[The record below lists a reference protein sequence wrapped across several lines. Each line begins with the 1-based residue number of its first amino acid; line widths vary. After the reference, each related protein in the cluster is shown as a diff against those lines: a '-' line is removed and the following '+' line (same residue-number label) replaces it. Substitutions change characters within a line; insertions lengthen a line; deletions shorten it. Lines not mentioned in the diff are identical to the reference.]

1 MAKSKV
7 GGTRA
12 YIRGRIGS
20 DVYSIGKTASGQK
33 QQVVRSLAEQVKN
46 PQTLAQMRGRMIM
59 STVMQGVSA
68 MAMIIDHS
76 FDAFPVGQ
84 PNISA
89 FIKENYGL
97 IKADVAAHPASG
109 NVFGCNKYQE
119 KGIKQGAWVI
129 SMGQAASLPAAAAVL
144 SATALTIT
152 LGSDLT
158 VGGLKSVLNLGK
170 DEYFTLCAIPAA
182 GQFVYVRVNINKS
195 LADTETIAAS
205 NIANLFEFDG
215 NVAVTPAL
223 NGSTI
228 TLTPAVFGANNGII
242 VSRKEN
248 GAYKHST
255 CVLAAPTSPEWTG
268 DVAIA
273 TYPEGAQRFLNGG
286 EESFSPAPTPTPTPS
301 EGKILTISSASGISS
316 VNVLANGV
324 AVQSGAEVTS
334 GAALSISG
342 VVAESGYHMEATLNG
357 KAVTLT
363 KSGTTYSGSAVMPSA
378 NATLALTKVADS
390 QPTPSADT
398 LTLNGATRE
407 IGGTSET
414 DANSSCDVVL
424 TLAEGSSRIG
434 NMFTYGQSQAPIGE
448 LVTLKQGANTLSIPS
463 SFNTAGKQYQ
473 IILGS
478 NDGEEF
484 YFSENLL
491 NITVVDGGDG
501 N

>member
-20 DVYSIGKTASGQK
+20 DVYSIGKTASGKK

-68 MAMIIDHS
+68 MAAIIDHS
-76 FDAFPVGQ
+76 FDAYPAGQ

-109 NVFGCNKYQE
+109 NVFGLNKYQE
-119 KGIKQGAWVI
+119 KGIKMGAWVI
-129 SMGQAASLPAAAAVL
+129 SMGQAAGLPAAAAVL
-144 SATALTIT
+144 SASALTIT
-152 LGSDLT
+152 LGSDTT
-158 VGGLKSVLNLGK
+158 VGGLKSVLNLANE
-170 DEYFTLCAIPAA
+170 DYFTLCAIPAA

-195 LADTETIAAS
+195 LDDTTAIAAG
-205 NIANLFEFDG
+205 NIASLFEFDG

-248 GAYKHST
+248 GSYKHST
-255 CVLAAPTSPEWTG
+255 CVLASPTAPAWAG
-268 DVAIA
+268 DVALA

-286 EESFSPAPTPTPTPS
+286 DENFSPSQSVTPTPDPSPSPTPS
-301 EGKILTISSASGISS
+301 ETNTLTLTVGE
-316 VNVLANGV
+316 GV
-324 AVQSGAEVTS
+324 TSINATVDGNPVTS
-334 GAALSISG
+334 GATVEAG
-342 VVAESGYHMEATLNG
+342 KTVNVTVVAASAESTIDALLNG
-357 KAVTLT
+357 NAISLT
-363 KSGTTYSGSAVMPSA
+363 QSGANWTGSFTMPST
-378 NATLALTKVADS
+378 NATFVAK
-390 QPTPSADT
+390 
-398 LTLNGATRE
+398 E
-407 IGGTSET
+407 HE
-414 DANSSCDVVL
+414 
-424 TLAEGSSRIG
+424 
-434 NMFTYGQSQAPIGE
+434 
-448 LVTLKQGANTLSIPS
+448 
-463 SFNTAGKQYQ
+463 
-473 IILGS
+473 
-478 NDGEEF
+478 GEE
-484 YFSENLL
+484 
-491 NITVVDGGDG
+491 GDQ

>member
-76 FDAFPVGQ
+76 FDAYPAGQ

-109 NVFGCNKYQE
+109 NVFGINKYQE

-158 VGGLKSVLNLGK
+158 VGGLKSVLNLGT
-170 DEYFTLCAIPAA
+170 DDYFTLCAIPAA

-195 LADTETIAAS
+195 LADTETIVAG
-205 NIANLFEFDG
+205 NIASLFEFDG

-242 VSRKEN
+242 VSRKES
-248 GAYKHST
+248 GSYKHST
-255 CVLAAPTSPEWTG
+255 CVLAAPTSPEWAG
-268 DVAIA
+268 DVALA

-286 EESFSPAPTPTPTPS
+286 DENFSPSQSVTPTPDPSPSPTPS
-301 EGKILTISSASGISS
+301 GTHSLTLSAGDGVTSITATVDGATVASGSTVEAGKT
-316 VNVLANGV
+316 VNVAIVAEDAESTIAALLNGSSISLT
-324 AVQSGAEVTS
+324 QSGA
-334 GAALSISG
+334 
-342 VVAESGYHMEATLNG
+342 NW
-357 KAVTLT
+357 
-363 KSGTTYSGSAVMPSA
+363 SGSFTMPST
-378 NATLALTKVADS
+378 NATLTASK
-390 QPTPSADT
+390 
-398 LTLNGATRE
+398 
-407 IGGTSET
+407 
-414 DANSSCDVVL
+414 
-424 TLAEGSSRIG
+424 
-434 NMFTYGQSQAPIGE
+434 QSG
-448 LVTLKQGANTLSIPS
+448 
-463 SFNTAGKQYQ
+463 
-473 IILGS
+473 
-478 NDGEEF
+478 
-484 YFSENLL
+484 
-491 NITVVDGGDG
+491 DGGDQD
-501 N
+501 

>member
-20 DVYSIGKTASGQK
+20 DVYSIGKTASGKK

-76 FDAFPVGQ
+76 FDAYPAGQ

-109 NVFGCNKYQE
+109 NVFGINKYQE

-129 SMGQAASLPAAAAVL
+129 SMGQAAGLPAAAAVL

-152 LGSDLT
+152 LGADT
-158 VGGLKSVLNLGK
+158 TIGGLKSVLNLA
-170 DEYFTLCAIPAA
+170 DEDYFTLCAIPAA

-195 LADTETIAAS
+195 LADTETIAAG
-205 NIANLFEFDG
+205 NIASLFEFDG

-223 NGSTI
+223 NGSVI

-255 CVLAAPTSPEWTG
+255 CVLATPTSPAWAG
-268 DVAIA
+268 DVALA

-286 EESFSPAPTPTPTPS
+286 DENFSPSQSVTPTPDPSPSPTPS
-301 EGKILTISSASGISS
+301 GTHSLTLSAG
-316 VNVLANGV
+316 NGV
-324 AVQSGAEVTS
+324 TSITATVDGNPVTS
-334 GAALSISG
+334 GSTVEEG
-342 VVAESGYHMEATLNG
+342 KTVNVTVVAESSDITIDALLNG
-357 KAVTLT
+357 YAVSLT
-363 KSGTTYSGSAVMPSA
+363 QSGANWSGTFTMPNTNTTFAAS
-378 NATLALTKVADS
+378 KHDS
-390 QPTPSADT
+390 
-398 LTLNGATRE
+398 E
-407 IGGTSET
+407 
-414 DANSSCDVVL
+414 
-424 TLAEGSSRIG
+424 EGDQ
-434 NMFTYGQSQAPIGE
+434 N
-448 LVTLKQGANTLSIPS
+448 
-463 SFNTAGKQYQ
+463 
-473 IILGS
+473 
-478 NDGEEF
+478 
-484 YFSENLL
+484 
-491 NITVVDGGDG
+491 
-501 N
+501 

>member
-76 FDAFPVGQ
+76 FDAYPAGQ

-109 NVFGCNKYQE
+109 NVFGINKYQE

-158 VGGLKSVLNLGK
+158 VGGLKNVLNLGT
-170 DEYFTLCAIPAA
+170 DDYFTLCAIPAA

-195 LADTETIAAS
+195 LADTETIATG
-205 NIANLFEFDG
+205 NIASLFELEG

-242 VSRKEN
+242 VSRKES
-248 GAYKHST
+248 GSYKHST
-255 CVLAAPTSPEWTG
+255 CVLAAPTSPEWAG
-268 DVAIA
+268 DVALA

-286 EESFSPAPTPTPTPS
+286 DENFSPSQSVTPTPDPSPSPTPS
-301 EGKILTISSASGISS
+301 GTHSLTLSAGNGVTSITATVDGETVASGSTVEAGKT
-316 VNVLANGV
+316 VNVAIVAEDAESTIAALLNGSSISLT
-324 AVQSGAEVTS
+324 QSGA
-334 GAALSISG
+334 
-342 VVAESGYHMEATLNG
+342 NW
-357 KAVTLT
+357 
-363 KSGTTYSGSAVMPSA
+363 SGSFTMPST
-378 NATLALTKVADS
+378 NATLTASKQSGD
-390 QPTPSADT
+390 
-398 LTLNGATRE
+398 
-407 IGGTSET
+407 
-414 DANSSCDVVL
+414 
-424 TLAEGSSRIG
+424 EGDQ
-434 NMFTYGQSQAPIGE
+434 N
-448 LVTLKQGANTLSIPS
+448 
-463 SFNTAGKQYQ
+463 
-473 IILGS
+473 
-478 NDGEEF
+478 
-484 YFSENLL
+484 
-491 NITVVDGGDG
+491 
-501 N
+501 

>member
-20 DVYSIGKTASGQK
+20 DVYSIGKTASGKK

-68 MAMIIDHS
+68 MAAIIDHS
-76 FDAFPVGQ
+76 FDAYPAGQ

-109 NVFGCNKYQE
+109 NVFGLNKYQE
-119 KGIKQGAWVI
+119 KGIKMGAWVI
-129 SMGQAASLPAAAAVL
+129 SMGQAAGLPAAAAVL
-144 SATALTIT
+144 SASALTIT
-152 LGSDLT
+152 LGSDTT
-158 VGGLKSVLNLGK
+158 VGGLKSVLNLANE
-170 DEYFTLCAIPAA
+170 DYFTLCAIPAA

-195 LADTETIAAS
+195 LDDTTAITAG
-205 NIANLFEFDG
+205 NIASLFEFDG

-248 GAYKHST
+248 GSYKHST
-255 CVLAAPTSPEWTG
+255 CVLASPTAPAWAG
-268 DVAIA
+268 DVALA

-286 EESFSPAPTPTPTPS
+286 DENFSPSQSVTPTPDPSPSPTPS
-301 EGKILTISSASGISS
+301 ETNTLTLTVGE
-316 VNVLANGV
+316 GV
-324 AVQSGAEVTS
+324 TSINATVDGNPVTS
-334 GAALSISG
+334 GATVEAG
-342 VVAESGYHMEATLNG
+342 KTVNVTVVAASAESTIDALLNG
-357 KAVTLT
+357 NAISLT
-363 KSGTTYSGSAVMPSA
+363 QSGANWTGSFTMPST
-378 NATLALTKVADS
+378 NATFVAK
-390 QPTPSADT
+390 
-398 LTLNGATRE
+398 E
-407 IGGTSET
+407 HE
-414 DANSSCDVVL
+414 
-424 TLAEGSSRIG
+424 
-434 NMFTYGQSQAPIGE
+434 
-448 LVTLKQGANTLSIPS
+448 
-463 SFNTAGKQYQ
+463 
-473 IILGS
+473 
-478 NDGEEF
+478 GEE
-484 YFSENLL
+484 
-491 NITVVDGGDG
+491 GDQ

>member
-12 YIRGRIGS
+12 YIRGRVGS
-20 DVYSIGKTASGQK
+20 DVYSIGKTGAGKK

-59 STVMQGVSA
+59 STVMQAVSA
-68 MAMIIDHS
+68 MATIIDHS
-76 FDAFPVGQ
+76 FDAYPVGQ

-89 FIKENYGL
+89 FIKENYAL
-97 IKADVAAHPASG
+97 IKADVDTNPATG
-109 NVFGCNKYQE
+109 NAFGLNKYQE
-119 KGIKQGAWVI
+119 KGIKLGAWLI
-129 SMGQAASLPAAAAVL
+129 SQGQAAGLPAAAAVL
-144 SATALTIT
+144 SASALTIT
-152 LGSDLT
+152 LGSDIT
-158 VGGLKSVLNLGK
+158 VGGLKSALNLGA
-170 DEYFTLCAIPAA
+170 DDYFTLCAIPEA

-195 LADTETIAAS
+195 LADTETIAAG
-205 NIANLFEFDG
+205 NIASLFVFDG
-215 NVAVTPAL
+215 NVDVTPAL

-242 VSRKEN
+242 VSRKESS
-248 GAYKHST
+248 AYKHST
-255 CVLAAPTSPEWTG
+255 CVLAAPADPEWTAS
-268 DVAIA
+268 VALA
-273 TYPEGAQRFLNGG
+273 TYPEGSQRFLNGG

-324 AVQSGAEVTS
+324 AVQSGAEVAS

-357 KAVTLT
+357 NAVTLT
-363 KSGTTYSGSAVMPSA
+363 KNGTTYSGSAVMPNA

-398 LTLNGATRE
+398 LTLNGASRE
-407 IGGTSET
+407 IGSTSET

-434 NMFTYGQSQAPIGE
+434 KMWTYGQNQAPAGE
-448 LVTLKQGANTLSIPS
+448 LATLVQGANTLSIPS
-463 SFNTAGKQYQ
+463 SYNTAGKNYQ

-478 NDGEEF
+478 SDGEEF
-484 YFSENLL
+484 YFTENLL
-491 NITVVDGGDG
+491 TISVVDGGDG

>member
-20 DVYSIGKTASGQK
+20 DVYSIGKTAAGKK

-68 MAMIIDHS
+68 MAAIIDHS
-76 FDAFPVGQ
+76 FDAYPAGQ

-97 IKADVAAHPASG
+97 IKADVAAHPSTG
-109 NVFGCNKYQE
+109 NVFGLNKYQE
-119 KGIKQGAWVI
+119 KGIKLGAWVI
-129 SMGQAASLPAAAAVL
+129 SKGQAAGLPAAAAAL

-152 LGSDLT
+152 LGSDTT
-158 VGGLKSVLNLGK
+158 VGGLKSVLNLN
-170 DEYFTLCAIPAA
+170 DEDYFTLCAIAAA

-195 LADTETIAAS
+195 LDDTTAIAAG
-205 NIANLFEFDG
+205 NIASLFEFDG

-248 GAYKHST
+248 GVYKHST
-255 CVLAAPTSPEWTG
+255 CVLATPTSPAWTA
-268 DVAIA
+268 DVALA

-286 EESFSPAPTPTPTPS
+286 DENFSPSQSVTPTPEPSPSPSPS
-301 EGKILTISSASGISS
+301 ET
-316 VNVLANGV
+316 N
-324 AVQSGAEVTS
+324 
-334 GAALSISG
+334 
-342 VVAESGYHMEATLNG
+342 
-357 KAVTLT
+357 
-363 KSGTTYSGSAVMPSA
+363 
-378 NATLALTKVADS
+378 
-390 QPTPSADT
+390 T
-398 LTLNGATRE
+398 LTLTLGDGVTSINATVDGSPIASGATVQAGKTVNVTVVAASAESTIDALLNGNAISLTQNGANWT
-407 IGGTSET
+407 G
-414 DANSSCDVVL
+414 A
-424 TLAEGSSRIG
+424 
-434 NMFTYGQSQAPIGE
+434 FTM
-448 LVTLKQGANTLSIPS
+448 PS
-463 SFNTAGKQYQ
+463 TNATFVAKEHE
-473 IILGS
+473 
-478 NDGEEF
+478 GEE
-484 YFSENLL
+484 
-491 NITVVDGGDG
+491 GDQ

>member
-76 FDAFPVGQ
+76 FDAYPAGQ

-97 IKADVAAHPASG
+97 IKADVAAHPSTG
-109 NVFGCNKYQE
+109 NVFGLNKYQE
-119 KGIKQGAWVI
+119 KGIKQGAYVI
-129 SMGQAASLPAAAAVL
+129 SMGQAAGLPAAAAVL

-158 VGGLKSVLNLGK
+158 VGGLKSVLNLGNG
-170 DEYFTLCAIPAA
+170 DYFTLCAIPVA

-195 LADTETIAAS
+195 LADTTAIAAG
-205 NIANLFEFDG
+205 NIASLFEFDG

-242 VSRKEN
+242 VSRKES
-248 GAYKHST
+248 GSYKHST
-255 CVLAAPTSPEWTG
+255 CVLAAPTSPEWAG
-268 DVAIA
+268 DVALA

-286 EESFSPAPTPTPTPS
+286 DENFSPSQSVTPTPEPSPSPSPS
-301 EGKILTISSASGISS
+301 ETNTLTLTVGNGVTSINATVDGSPVASGTTVQAGKT
-316 VNVLANGV
+316 VNVTVVAASADSIIDALLNGSNISLT
-324 AVQSGAEVTS
+324 QSGANWT
-334 GAALSISG
+334 GAF
-342 VVAESGYHMEATLNG
+342 T
-357 KAVTLT
+357 
-363 KSGTTYSGSAVMPSA
+363 MPST
-378 NATLALTKVADS
+378 NATFVA
-390 QPTPSADT
+390 
-398 LTLNGATRE
+398 RE
-407 IGGTSET
+407 HE
-414 DANSSCDVVL
+414 
-424 TLAEGSSRIG
+424 
-434 NMFTYGQSQAPIGE
+434 
-448 LVTLKQGANTLSIPS
+448 
-463 SFNTAGKQYQ
+463 
-473 IILGS
+473 
-478 NDGEEF
+478 GEE
-484 YFSENLL
+484 
-491 NITVVDGGDG
+491 GDQ

>member
-20 DVYSIGKTASGQK
+20 DVYSIGKTASGKK

-68 MAMIIDHS
+68 MAAIIDHS
-76 FDAFPVGQ
+76 FDAYPAGQ

-109 NVFGCNKYQE
+109 NVFGLNKYQE
-119 KGIKQGAWVI
+119 KGIKMGAWVI
-129 SMGQAASLPAAAAVL
+129 SMGQAAGLPAAAAVL
-144 SATALTIT
+144 SASALTIT
-152 LGSDLT
+152 LGSDKT
-158 VGGLKSVLNLGK
+158 IGGLKSVLNLANE
-170 DEYFTLCAIPAA
+170 DYFTLCAIPAA

-195 LADTETIAAS
+195 LDDTTAIAAG
-205 NIANLFEFDG
+205 NIASLFEFDG

-248 GAYKHST
+248 GSYKHST
-255 CVLAAPTSPEWTG
+255 CVLASPTAPAWAG
-268 DVAIA
+268 DVALA

-286 EESFSPAPTPTPTPS
+286 DENFSPSQSVTPTPDPSPTPTPS
-301 EGKILTISSASGISS
+301 ETNTLTLTVGE
-316 VNVLANGV
+316 GV
-324 AVQSGAEVTS
+324 TSINATVDGNPVTS
-334 GAALSISG
+334 GATVEAG
-342 VVAESGYHMEATLNG
+342 KTVNVTVVAASAESTIDALLNG
-357 KAVTLT
+357 NAISLT
-363 KSGTTYSGSAVMPSA
+363 QSGANWTGSFTMPST
-378 NATLALTKVADS
+378 NATFVAK
-390 QPTPSADT
+390 
-398 LTLNGATRE
+398 E
-407 IGGTSET
+407 HE
-414 DANSSCDVVL
+414 
-424 TLAEGSSRIG
+424 
-434 NMFTYGQSQAPIGE
+434 
-448 LVTLKQGANTLSIPS
+448 
-463 SFNTAGKQYQ
+463 
-473 IILGS
+473 
-478 NDGEEF
+478 GEE
-484 YFSENLL
+484 
-491 NITVVDGGDG
+491 GDQ

>member
-20 DVYSIGKTASGQK
+20 DVYSIGKTASGKK

-76 FDAFPVGQ
+76 FDAYPAGQ

-109 NVFGCNKYQE
+109 NVFGLNKYQE
-119 KGIKQGAWVI
+119 KGIKLGAWVI
-129 SMGQAASLPAAAAVL
+129 SMGQAAGLPAAAAVL
-144 SATALTIT
+144 SASALTIT
-152 LGSDLT
+152 LGSDTT
-158 VGGLKSVLNLGK
+158 VGGLKSVLNLA
-170 DEYFTLCAIPAA
+170 DEDYFTLCAIAAA

-195 LADTETIAAS
+195 LADTETIAAG
-205 NIANLFEFDG
+205 NIASLFEFDG

-255 CVLAAPTSPEWTG
+255 CVLTAPTAPAWAA
-268 DVAIA
+268 DVALA

-286 EESFSPAPTPTPTPS
+286 DENFSPSQSVTPTPDPSPSPSPS
-301 EGKILTISSASGISS
+301 ETNTLTLTVGDGITSIAATVDGNPVTSGGTVEAGKTVNVTVVASDATATVDALLNGSTIS
-316 VNVLANGV
+316 LT
-324 AVQSGAEVTS
+324 QSGANWT
-334 GAALSISG
+334 GAF
-342 VVAESGYHMEATLNG
+342 T
-357 KAVTLT
+357 
-363 KSGTTYSGSAVMPSA
+363 MPST
-378 NATLALTKVADS
+378 NATFVAAVHS
-390 QPTPSADT
+390 
-398 LTLNGATRE
+398 
-407 IGGTSET
+407 
-414 DANSSCDVVL
+414 
-424 TLAEGSSRIG
+424 
-434 NMFTYGQSQAPIGE
+434 
-448 LVTLKQGANTLSIPS
+448 
-463 SFNTAGKQYQ
+463 
-473 IILGS
+473 
-478 NDGEEF
+478 GEE
-484 YFSENLL
+484 
-491 NITVVDGGDG
+491 GDQ

>member
-76 FDAFPVGQ
+76 FDAYPAGQ

-109 NVFGCNKYQE
+109 NVFGINKYQE

-158 VGGLKSVLNLGK
+158 IGGLKSVLNLGT
-170 DEYFTLCAIPAA
+170 DDYFTLCAIPAA

-195 LADTETIAAS
+195 LADTETIATG
-205 NIANLFEFDG
+205 NIASLFEFEG

-242 VSRKEN
+242 VSRKES
-248 GAYKHST
+248 GSYKHST
-255 CVLAAPTSPEWTG
+255 CVLAAPTSPEWAG
-268 DVAIA
+268 DVALA

-286 EESFSPAPTPTPTPS
+286 DENFSPSQSVTPTPDPSPSPTPS
-301 EGKILTISSASGISS
+301 GTHSLTLSAGNGVTSITATVDGETVASGSTVEAGKT
-316 VNVLANGV
+316 VNVAIVAEDAESTIAALLNGSSISLT
-324 AVQSGAEVTS
+324 QSGA
-334 GAALSISG
+334 
-342 VVAESGYHMEATLNG
+342 NW
-357 KAVTLT
+357 
-363 KSGTTYSGSAVMPSA
+363 SGSFTMPST
-378 NATLALTKVADS
+378 NATLTASK
-390 QPTPSADT
+390 
-398 LTLNGATRE
+398 
-407 IGGTSET
+407 
-414 DANSSCDVVL
+414 
-424 TLAEGSSRIG
+424 
-434 NMFTYGQSQAPIGE
+434 QSGD
-448 LVTLKQGANTLSIPS
+448 
-463 SFNTAGKQYQ
+463 
-473 IILGS
+473 
-478 NDGEEF
+478 DGDQ
-484 YFSENLL
+484 N
-491 NITVVDGGDG
+491 
-501 N
+501 

>member
-76 FDAFPVGQ
+76 FDAYPAGQ

-109 NVFGCNKYQE
+109 NVFGINKYQE

-158 VGGLKSVLNLGK
+158 VGGLKNVLNLGT
-170 DEYFTLCAIPAA
+170 DDYFTLCAIPEA

-195 LADTETIAAS
+195 LADTETIATG
-205 NIANLFEFDG
+205 NIASLFELEG

-242 VSRKEN
+242 VSRKES
-248 GAYKHST
+248 GSYKHST
-255 CVLAAPTSPEWTG
+255 CVLAAPTSPEWAG
-268 DVAIA
+268 DVALA

-286 EESFSPAPTPTPTPS
+286 DENFSPSQSVTPTPDPSPSPTPS
-301 EGKILTISSASGISS
+301 GTHSLTLSAGNGVTSITATVDGETVASGSTVEAGKT
-316 VNVLANGV
+316 VNVAIVAEDAESTIAALLNGSSISLT
-324 AVQSGAEVTS
+324 QSGA
-334 GAALSISG
+334 
-342 VVAESGYHMEATLNG
+342 NW
-357 KAVTLT
+357 
-363 KSGTTYSGSAVMPSA
+363 SGSFTMPST
-378 NATLALTKVADS
+378 NATLTASKQSGD
-390 QPTPSADT
+390 
-398 LTLNGATRE
+398 
-407 IGGTSET
+407 
-414 DANSSCDVVL
+414 
-424 TLAEGSSRIG
+424 EGDQ
-434 NMFTYGQSQAPIGE
+434 N
-448 LVTLKQGANTLSIPS
+448 
-463 SFNTAGKQYQ
+463 
-473 IILGS
+473 
-478 NDGEEF
+478 
-484 YFSENLL
+484 
-491 NITVVDGGDG
+491 
-501 N
+501 

>member
-59 STVMQGVSA
+59 STVMQAVSA

-76 FDAFPVGQ
+76 FDAYPAGQ

-109 NVFGCNKYQE
+109 NVFGINKYQE
-119 KGIKQGAWVI
+119 KGIKQGAYVI

-158 VGGLKSVLNLGK
+158 VGGLKSVLNLGN
-170 DEYFTLCAIPAA
+170 DDYFTACAIPAA

-195 LADTETIAAS
+195 LADTETIAAG
-205 NIANLFEFDG
+205 NIASLFEFDG

-248 GAYKHST
+248 GSYKHST
-255 CVLAAPTSPEWTG
+255 CVLAAPTSPEFAG
-268 DVAIA
+268 DVALA

-286 EESFSPAPTPTPTPS
+286 DENFTPSQSVTPTPDPSPSPTPS
-301 EGKILTISSASGISS
+301 GTHSLTLTAGNGVTSITATVDGETLASGSTVEAGKT
-316 VNVLANGV
+316 VNVTVVAADASKTIVGLLNGSSISLT
-324 AVQSGAEVTS
+324 QSGANWT
-334 GAALSISG
+334 
-342 VVAESGYHMEATLNG
+342 
-357 KAVTLT
+357 
-363 KSGTTYSGSAVMPSA
+363 GSFTMPSA
-378 NATLALTKVADS
+378 ASTFIAHEHED
-390 QPTPSADT
+390 
-398 LTLNGATRE
+398 E
-407 IGGTSET
+407 
-414 DANSSCDVVL
+414 
-424 TLAEGSSRIG
+424 EGDQ
-434 NMFTYGQSQAPIGE
+434 N
-448 LVTLKQGANTLSIPS
+448 
-463 SFNTAGKQYQ
+463 
-473 IILGS
+473 
-478 NDGEEF
+478 
-484 YFSENLL
+484 
-491 NITVVDGGDG
+491 
-501 N
+501 

>member
-59 STVMQGVSA
+59 STVMQAVSA
-68 MAMIIDHS
+68 MSAIIDHS
-76 FDAFPVGQ
+76 FDAFPAGQ

-97 IKADVAAHPASG
+97 IKADVAAHPSTG
-109 NVFGCNKYQE
+109 NLFGLNKYQE
-119 KGIKQGAWVI
+119 KGIKLGAYVI
-129 SMGQAASLPAAAAVL
+129 SKGQAAGLPAAAAVL

-152 LGSDLT
+152 LGSDTT
-158 VGGLKSVLNLGK
+158 VGGLKSVLNLGN
-170 DEYFTLCAIPAA
+170 DEYFTMCAITAA

-195 LADTETIAAS
+195 IADTEAIDAG
-205 NIANLFEFDG
+205 NIASLFEFDG

-242 VSRKEN
+242 VSRKED

-255 CVLAAPTSPEWTG
+255 CVLAAPSAPSWTG
-268 DVAIA
+268 DVALA

-286 EESFSPAPTPTPTPS
+286 DENFSPSQSVTPTPDPSPSPTPS
-301 EGKILTISSASGISS
+301 ETNTLTLTVGSGVTSINATVDGSPVASGATVQAGKT
-316 VNVLANGV
+316 VNVTVVAASEDSKIKGLLNGSSISLT
-324 AVQSGAEVTS
+324 QSGANWT
-334 GAALSISG
+334 GAF
-342 VVAESGYHMEATLNG
+342 T
-357 KAVTLT
+357 
-363 KSGTTYSGSAVMPSA
+363 MPST
-378 NATLALTKVADS
+378 NATFVAK
-390 QPTPSADT
+390 
-398 LTLNGATRE
+398 E
-407 IGGTSET
+407 HE
-414 DANSSCDVVL
+414 
-424 TLAEGSSRIG
+424 
-434 NMFTYGQSQAPIGE
+434 
-448 LVTLKQGANTLSIPS
+448 
-463 SFNTAGKQYQ
+463 
-473 IILGS
+473 
-478 NDGEEF
+478 GEE
-484 YFSENLL
+484 
-491 NITVVDGGDG
+491 GDQ

>member
-20 DVYSIGKTASGQK
+20 DVYSIGKTAAGKK

-76 FDAFPVGQ
+76 FDAYPAGQ

-97 IKADVAAHPASG
+97 IKEDVAAHPSTG
-109 NVFGCNKYQE
+109 NIFGLNKYQE
-119 KGIKQGAWVI
+119 KGIKLGAWVI
-129 SMGQAASLPAAAAVL
+129 SKGQAAGLPAAAAVL
-144 SATALTIT
+144 SATALTLT
-152 LGSDLT
+152 LGSDTT
-158 VGGLKSVLNLGK
+158 VGGLKSVLNLGN
-170 DEYFTLCAIPAA
+170 DDYFTMCAIAAA

-195 LADTETIAAS
+195 IADTEAIAAG
-205 NIANLFEFDG
+205 NIASLFEFDG

-242 VSRKEN
+242 VSRKED

-255 CVLAAPTSPEWTG
+255 CVLAAPTAPSWTG
-268 DVAIA
+268 DVALA

-286 EESFSPAPTPTPTPS
+286 DENFSPSQSVTPTPEPSPSPSPS
-301 EGKILTISSASGISS
+301 ETNTLTLTLGNGVTSINATVDGSPVASGATVQAGKT
-316 VNVLANGV
+316 VNVAVVAASADSTIDALLNGN
-324 AVQSGAEVTS
+324 AISLTQSGANWT
-334 GAALSISG
+334 GAF
-342 VVAESGYHMEATLNG
+342 T
-357 KAVTLT
+357 
-363 KSGTTYSGSAVMPSA
+363 MPST
-378 NATLALTKVADS
+378 NATFVAK
-390 QPTPSADT
+390 
-398 LTLNGATRE
+398 E
-407 IGGTSET
+407 HE
-414 DANSSCDVVL
+414 
-424 TLAEGSSRIG
+424 
-434 NMFTYGQSQAPIGE
+434 
-448 LVTLKQGANTLSIPS
+448 
-463 SFNTAGKQYQ
+463 
-473 IILGS
+473 
-478 NDGEEF
+478 GEE
-484 YFSENLL
+484 
-491 NITVVDGGDG
+491 GDQ

>member
-20 DVYSIGKTASGQK
+20 DVYSIGKTAAGKK

-68 MAMIIDHS
+68 MAAIIDHS
-76 FDAFPVGQ
+76 FDAYPAGQ

-97 IKADVAAHPASG
+97 IKADVAAHPSTG
-109 NVFGCNKYQE
+109 NVFGLNKYQE
-119 KGIKQGAWVI
+119 KGIKLGAWVI
-129 SMGQAASLPAAAAVL
+129 SKGQAAGLPAAAAAL

-152 LGSDLT
+152 LGSDTT
-158 VGGLKSVLNLGK
+158 VGGLKSVLNLN
-170 DEYFTLCAIPAA
+170 DEDYFTLCAIAAA

-195 LADTETIAAS
+195 LDDTTAIAAG
-205 NIANLFEFDG
+205 NIASLFEFDG

-255 CVLAAPTSPEWTG
+255 CVLATPTSPAWTA
-268 DVAIA
+268 DVALA

-286 EESFSPAPTPTPTPS
+286 DENFSPSQSVTPTPEPSPSPSPS
-301 EGKILTISSASGISS
+301 ET
-316 VNVLANGV
+316 N
-324 AVQSGAEVTS
+324 
-334 GAALSISG
+334 
-342 VVAESGYHMEATLNG
+342 
-357 KAVTLT
+357 
-363 KSGTTYSGSAVMPSA
+363 
-378 NATLALTKVADS
+378 
-390 QPTPSADT
+390 T
-398 LTLNGATRE
+398 LTLTLGDGVTSINATVDGSPIASGATVQAGKTVNVTVVAASAESTIDALLNGNAISLTQNGANWT
-407 IGGTSET
+407 G
-414 DANSSCDVVL
+414 A
-424 TLAEGSSRIG
+424 
-434 NMFTYGQSQAPIGE
+434 FTM
-448 LVTLKQGANTLSIPS
+448 PS
-463 SFNTAGKQYQ
+463 TNATFVAKEHE
-473 IILGS
+473 
-478 NDGEEF
+478 GEE
-484 YFSENLL
+484 
-491 NITVVDGGDG
+491 GDQ

>member
-20 DVYSIGKTASGQK
+20 DVYSIGKTASGKK

-68 MAMIIDHS
+68 MAAIIDHS
-76 FDAFPVGQ
+76 FDAYPAGQ

-109 NVFGCNKYQE
+109 NVFGLNKYQE
-119 KGIKQGAWVI
+119 KGIKMGAWVI
-129 SMGQAASLPAAAAVL
+129 SMGQAAGLPAAAAVL
-144 SATALTIT
+144 SASALTIT
-152 LGSDLT
+152 LGSDT
-158 VGGLKSVLNLGK
+158 TIGGLKSVLNLASE
-170 DEYFTLCAIPAA
+170 DYFTLCAIPAA

-195 LADTETIAAS
+195 LDDTTAIAAG
-205 NIANLFEFDG
+205 NIASLFEFDG

-248 GAYKHST
+248 GSYKHST
-255 CVLAAPTSPEWTG
+255 CVLASPTAPAWAG
-268 DVAIA
+268 DVALA

-286 EESFSPAPTPTPTPS
+286 DENFSPSQSVTPTPDPSPSPTPS
-301 EGKILTISSASGISS
+301 ETNTLTLTVGSGVTSINAT
-316 VNVLANGV
+316 VDGNP
-324 AVQSGAEVTS
+324 VTS
-334 GAALSISG
+334 GAT
-342 VVAESGYHMEATLNG
+342 V
-357 KAVTLT
+357 
-363 KSGTTYSGSAVMPSA
+363 
-378 NATLALTKVADS
+378 
-390 QPTPSADT
+390 
-398 LTLNGATRE
+398 
-407 IGGTSET
+407 
-414 DANSSCDVVL
+414 
-424 TLAEGSSRIG
+424 
-434 NMFTYGQSQAPIGE
+434 
-448 LVTLKQGANTLSIPS
+448 
-463 SFNTAGKQYQ
+463 TAGKTVNVTVVAASAESTIDALLNGNAISLTQSGANWT
-473 IILGS
+473 GS
-478 NDGEEF
+478 FTMPSTNATFVAKEHEGEE
-484 YFSENLL
+484 
-491 NITVVDGGDG
+491 GDQ